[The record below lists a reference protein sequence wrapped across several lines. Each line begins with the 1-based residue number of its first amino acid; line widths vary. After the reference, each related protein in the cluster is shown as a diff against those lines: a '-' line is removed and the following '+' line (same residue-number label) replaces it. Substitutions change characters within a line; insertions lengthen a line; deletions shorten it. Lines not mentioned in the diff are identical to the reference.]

1 MPRSSALNPLSVA
14 ALALLAERPMHPYEM
29 YQLLMARSE
38 DRLLKIRPGTLY
50 HCVGRLAEQR
60 LVGAAGIDRE
70 GNRPE
75 RTTYRITDSGR
86 ESLAA
91 RLRELLAGPVN
102 EYPSFPLAVSQAH
115 NLPGEVVV
123 GLLNV
128 RVAALEEQLNLLVQ
142 GECTVRQKDLA
153 KKFWIDLSYQQSML
167 RAEIDWIRGLQKDIE
182 TGSLGW

>member
-50 HCVGRLAEQR
+50 HCVGRLEEQG
-60 LVGAAGIDRE
+60 LVRAAGTDRE

-75 RTTYRITDSGR
+75 RTSYEISGPGR
-86 ESLAA
+86 EALSV
-91 RLRELLAGPVN
+91 RLRDLLATPVN
-102 EYPSFPLAVSQAH
+102 EYPSFPLGVAEAH
-115 NLPGEVVV
+115 NLPGDDVVE
-123 GLLNV
+123 LLEE
-128 RVAALEEQLNLLVQ
+128 RVAALEGQLTRLVH
-142 GECTVRQKDLA
+142 GERIVTEKNVA
-153 KKFWIDLSYQQSML
+153 KKYWIDLSYQMTML
-167 RAEIDWIRGLQKDIE
+167 RAEIDWVRGLQKDIK